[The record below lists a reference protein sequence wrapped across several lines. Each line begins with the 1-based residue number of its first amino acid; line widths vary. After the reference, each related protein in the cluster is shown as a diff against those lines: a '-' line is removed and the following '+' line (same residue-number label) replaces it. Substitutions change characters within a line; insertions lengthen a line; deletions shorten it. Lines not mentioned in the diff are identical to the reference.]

1 MDRYQSDFRK
11 LDNLFSGKQQDV
23 VVKTDLKSYSLPI
36 YDFIYGFISKDF

>member
-23 VVKTDLKSYSLPI
+23 VKTDLKSYSLPI
-36 YDFIYGFISKDF
+36 HDFMYGFISKDF